1 MKARVVLFA
10 FALSGGG
17 HVLAQQPASSET
29 SPPPCMITLG
39 SAGMLF
45 PEPRAGESGIA
56 VSPDQPL
63 QIVGQS
69 GAYYAVDSPG
79 AAAGAGGTLLLSW
92 LPVDA
97 PEITLEGGC
106 ETLPVFFPL
115 LYAGAVC
122 TALTSAQGMA
132 YAAPDAAASAEEL
145 PGIRVEVLAR
155 TDDGWLGYDPAWG
168 DDTRGSARLRWISPD
183 AVEQTDGD
191 CEGVPAISSAT
202 PAALSEQDSGT
213 AISLRPGDSV
223 VISLSSNPSTGYRW
237 QADAANSPSIAL
249 QQGAPLYV
257 PGANAGMPGAGGTE
271 VITLVAAEAGT
282 ADYRFVYA
290 RPWETDVTPQP
301 DDVFTVTLTVS
312 P

>member
-1 MKARVVLFA
+1 MKAQIVLC
-10 FALSGGG
+10 ALVFSGGG
-17 HVLAQQPASSET
+17 QVLAQQPASET
-29 SPPPCMITLG
+29 PPPPCMLTLG
-39 SAGMLF
+39 SAGVLY
-45 PEPRAGESGIA
+45 PEPRPGESGVA

-69 GAYYAVDSPG
+69 GAYYAVASPG
-79 AAAGAGGTLLLSW
+79 ASAGAVGTLLLSW

-106 ETLPVFFPL
+106 ETLPVFYPL

-122 TALTSAQGMA
+122 TALTGPQGMA
-132 YAAPDAAASAEEL
+132 YAAPDAGADAEEL

-155 TDDGWLGYDPAWG
+155 TEDGWLGYDPARG
-168 DDTRGSARLRWISPD
+168 DDARGGARLRWISPD

-191 CEGVPAISSAT
+191 CAAVPAISSAT
-202 PAALSEQDSGT
+202 PAALSEQDNG
-213 AISLRPGDSV
+213 AALSLRLGDSV
-223 VISLSSNPSTGYRW
+223 VIRLSSNPSTGYRW

-249 QQGAPLYV
+249 QQGAPQFV

-271 VITLVAAEAGT
+271 VFTLVAAEAGT
-282 ADYRFVYA
+282 AVYRFVYA
-290 RPWETDVTPQP
+290 RSWETDVTPQP
-301 DDVFTVTLTVS
+301 DDVFTVTLTVR